1 MTTEKE
7 LRIHLREEFVD
18 SGFIQVF
25 QWRNFEDY
33 FNIEL
38 NKAKKEERDKL
49 KTQVLD
55 KIDEMDF
62 SITAHSLG
70 INEIKQEWQDKH
82 NKEVKEIIKEKIK
95 EIFER

>member
-55 KIDEMDF
+55 KIDEEV
-62 SITAHSLG
+62 ILCKGANLLVNHL
-70 INEIKQEWQDKH
+70 KQE
-82 NKEVKEIIKEKIK
+82 IK

>member
-55 KIDEMDF
+55 KIDELNDEDSGDIILF
-62 SITAHSLG
+62 
-70 INEIKQEWQDKH
+70 K
-82 NKEVKEIIKEKIK
+82 KELKSKLK